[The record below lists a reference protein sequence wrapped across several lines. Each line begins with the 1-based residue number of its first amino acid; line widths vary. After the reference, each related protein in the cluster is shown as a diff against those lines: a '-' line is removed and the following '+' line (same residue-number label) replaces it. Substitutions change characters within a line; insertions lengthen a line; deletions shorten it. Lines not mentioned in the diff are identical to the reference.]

1 MSDLLK
7 MLGCRYPIIQGPIG
21 EMNSP
26 KLVAAICEAGAY
38 GMLALGFSN
47 AEKTKKLVN
56 DVKALTDKPFGANL
70 MLMNQ
75 ANGEILDILAAAGVK
90 TITTSAGSPKEVYKR
105 IHELGMKGIHVA
117 LTLTHARRAEDAG
130 VDGLVITG
138 LESGGLRSKEPELTN
153 MVLIPL
159 VVDHVK
165 VPVVAAGGIADSR
178 GYRAVLALGAQGAQI
193 GTRFLASAES
203 TAHDKWKQAILDST
217 DGDIVILPLQKM
229 NVRVI
234 VTQKLKKEM
243 QDPALDLSK
252 VYDLKNLP
260 KAWGTG
266 DFDLFPASAG
276 QVSALIKEVKPVR
289 EIIKEMVS

>member
-1 MSDLLK
+1 MSNLLK

-90 TITTSAGSPKEVYKR
+90 TVTTSAGSPKEVYKR

-117 LTLTHARRAEDAG
+117 LTLTHAKRAEDAG

-138 LESGGLRSKEPELTN
+138 LESGGLRSKDPELTN

-193 GTRFLASAES
+193 GTRFLASEES

-217 DGDIVILPLQKM
+217 DGDIVILPMQKM

-276 QVSALIKEVKPVR
+276 QVSALIKEIKPVR
-289 EIIKEMVS
+289 QIIEEMVS

>member
-56 DVKALTDKPFGANL
+56 DVKALTGKPFGANL

-75 ANGEILDILAAAGVK
+75 ANGEILDILAAAGVR

>member
-56 DVKALTDKPFGANL
+56 DVKALTGKPFGANL

-90 TITTSAGSPKEVYKR
+90 TVTTSAGSPKEVYKR

-159 VVDHVK
+159 VVDHAK

>member
-1 MSDLLK
+1 MSNLLK

-90 TITTSAGSPKEVYKR
+90 TVTTSAGSPKEVYKR

>member
-38 GMLALGFSN
+38 GMLALGFSSP
-47 AEKTKKLVN
+47 AVSRKLV
-56 DVKALTDKPFGANL
+56 DEVKALTDKPFGANL

-90 TITTSAGSPKEVYKR
+90 TVTTSVGSPREVYKR
-105 IHELGMKGIHVA
+105 IHDLGMKGIHVA
-117 LTLTHARRAEDAG
+117 LTLTHAKRAEDAG
-130 VDGLVITG
+130 VDGLVVSG
-138 LESGGLRSKEPELTN
+138 LEAGGLRTTEPELAN

-159 VVDHVK
+159 VTDHVK
-165 VPVVAAGGIADSR
+165 IPVVAAGGIADSR

-203 TAHDKWKQAILDST
+203 TAHEKWKQAILEST
-217 DGDIVILPLQKM
+217 DGDIVLLPLQRM
-229 NVRVI
+229 NAKVI
-234 VTQKLKKEM
+234 ATQKLKKEM

-252 VYDLKNLP
+252 VYNIKNLP

-276 QVSALIKEVKPVR
+276 QVSALIKEVKPVG

>member
-90 TITTSAGSPKEVYKR
+90 TVTTSAGSPKEVYKR